1 MRLYLIGMP
10 GCGKSTIGKLLS
22 DRIGYQ
28 FIDMDNYIEQK
39 ACMFIDEIFDLYGED
54 YFRALEANVLDE
66 FNSMDDVIIATGGGM
81 IKNNNNKSKMNGKC
95 IYINTSIENIKKHLA
110 TSSIERPLLK
120 KYTVEDL
127 YNERKYLYEY
137 FSDIVVENEEIEATI
152 KDIRKELGL

>member
-1 MRLYLIGMP
+1 
-10 GCGKSTIGKLLS
+10 
-22 DRIGYQ
+22 
-28 FIDMDNYIEQK
+28 
-39 ACMFIDEIFDLYGED
+39 
-54 YFRALEANVLDE
+54 
-66 FNSMDDVIIATGGGM
+66 MDDVIIATGGGV
-81 IKNNNNKSKMNGKC
+81 IKNKNNKSKMNGKC

-152 KDIRKELGL
+152 TNIRKELGLWLGY